1 MTAAPDP
8 ITIEVI
14 ASALR
19 SVVDEAFIALMKSA
33 YSTNIK
39 ERHDHSTAICDPQG
53 RLIVQAERSLP
64 IHLASMTGLMKA
76 LLARHPIDSIAEGD
90 VFVANDPHVAGGTHL
105 PDINYAAP
113 VFVDGR
119 LLCFIVN
126 IAHHA
131 DIGGMAPGSMAG
143 GMSEIWQ
150 EGLRI
155 PVVRLFRAG
164 VLQQELLDI
173 FLLNARIPEER
184 RGDHFAQIAACRLG
198 VRRLAEIGARHG
210 PDLLAQVFDELCTRT
225 GARMRAA
232 IAGLPDGT
240 YGFEDVM
247 DDDGLGTTDIPIR
260 LRITVEGDR
269 ATFDWR
275 GTAAQVR
282 GNINLPVNATQ
293 AAIAYALRAL
303 LDPEIPNNQG
313 VLDCFELLTDRGS
326 LVDCVAPAPVAARAH
341 TSQRLIDII
350 IGALAPA
357 LPDRAVGAS
366 NGANTTAVFSGTD
379 PRTGQSYLYLET
391 LGGGFGGRADRDGR
405 DGVQVHIT
413 NTSNLPVEAIETEY
427 PLRVLGYGFA
437 PDSGGAGQFRGGCG
451 LVRRIA
457 PVGHDCTFNGA
468 GERFAHAPWGI
479 FGGGPGRCGRFVLV
493 TPEAETAL
501 PIKPSAVPVP
511 AGAEIRVET
520 PGSGGYGPPA
530 RRLPDAVA
538 ADRASGK
545 FSERWI
551 ENHYPQATESGTLA
565 GIDGGEDHPAADN
578 RGRSTPP
585 RHQQREDDG

>member
-1 MTAAPDP
+1 MTQAPAPQPDP

-39 ERHDHSTAICDPQG
+39 ERHDHSTAICDPMG
-53 RLIVQAERSLP
+53 RLIAQADRSLP
-64 IHLASMTGLMKA
+64 IHLASMTGLMRA
-76 LLARHPIDSIAEGD
+76 LLARHPVETIVEGD

-131 DIGGMAPGSMAG
+131 DVGGMVPGSMAG

-164 VLQQELLDI
+164 VLQDDLMDM

-198 VRRLAEIGARHG
+198 VRRLVDLGARHG
-210 PDLLAQVFDELCTRT
+210 VPLLHQVFDELCHRT
-225 GARMRAA
+225 GVRMRAA
-232 IAGLPDGT
+232 IAELPDGD
-240 YGFEDVM
+240 YAFEDVM
-247 DDDGLGTTDIPIR
+247 DDDGLGTTNIPI
-260 LRITVEGDR
+260 LLKVSVTGDR
-269 ATFDWR
+269 AVFDWR
-275 GTAAQVR
+275 GTSPQVR
-282 GNINLPVNATQ
+282 GNINVPVNATQ
-293 AAIAYALRAL
+293 AAVAYALRAL

-313 VLDCFELLTDRGS
+313 VLDCFEIVTERGS

-379 PRTGQSYLYLET
+379 PRTGKPYLYLET
-391 LGGGFGGRADRDGR
+391 LGGGFGGRSDRDGR

-413 NTSNLPVEAIETEY
+413 NTSNLPIEAIETEY

-437 PDSGGAGQFRGGCG
+437 PDSGGAGEYRGGCG
-451 LVRRIA
+451 LVRVIA

-468 GERFAHAPWGI
+468 GERFANQPWGI
-479 FGGGPGRCGRFVLV
+479 FGGSSGRCGRFALETGAGE
-493 TPEAETAL
+493 TPL
-501 PIKPSAVPVP
+501 PIKPSAVTVP
-511 AGAEIRVET
+511 DGAWLRVET

-530 RRLPDAVA
+530 ARTPSAL
-538 ADRASGK
+538 ADDLSSGK
-545 FSERWI
+545 FSAAWVQM
-551 ENHYPQATESGTLA
+551 NYPQTANQATFDA
-565 GIDGGEDHPAADN
+565 NDKDAP
-578 RGRSTPP
+578 
-585 RHQQREDDG
+585 